1 MPPSPR
7 EVQEA
12 TAKRLISSVGAVGV
26 PAGQE
31 LTIFGGDTVRVVATI
46 QYRGPATSVR
56 FYAAIGN
63 RGITFDEIWAATA
76 PPLALAESMNWVSH
90 TLTVDVT
97 TDPDH
102 PGLFDLYV
110 KILETGDPGYPELA
124 DVIRVVGAVEF
135 KDFAITGYDK
145 V

>member
-1 MPPSPR
+1 MSPSPQ
-7 EVQEA
+7 EVQAA
-12 TAKRLISSVGAVGV
+12 TARRLINSVGVVGV
-26 PAGQE
+26 PAGEE
-31 LTIFGGDTVRVVATI
+31 LTVFGGNTVRVSGTI

-76 PPLALAESMNWVSH
+76 PPLPLTQSINWVTH
-90 TLTVDVT
+90 TLTVDVP

-110 KILETGDPGYPELA
+110 KILETGDPGRPELA
-124 DVIRVVGAVEF
+124 DVIRVVGAIEF
-135 KDFAITGYDK
+135 KGFAITGYDK